1 MNGYSDILEK
11 HGVDAVLVTT
21 APNTFYIGGYE
32 STNCR
37 ILLTRDANYFFT
49 DMRYYEEATDLLDG
63 KFSVRLGG
71 VTDIA
76 GLTERLGIKT
86 LGVEYGVTYAEYLEF
101 CEVFRGVKLVATDG
115 VLSELR
121 AVKSERELEL
131 IKNAQKVTENAF
143 EEILHFVKKGVTET
157 ELAAR
162 LEYAILSSG
171 CELAFDSIVA
181 FGENGSKPHAH
192 RSSRPLCE
200 GEFVTMDFGAKYKGY
215 CSDMTRTVA
224 LGSVSGAK
232 LRAYDA
238 VLEANVTAEKAV
250 SAGKRC
256 CDIDAVARQSLAKHG
271 LDGYFTHSLG
281 HSLGVEIHEMPAFS
295 PKCEDVLV
303 PGNVVTVEPGVYIP
317 GQFGI
322 RIEDMVLVTD
332 KGVEVLTNAEK
343 KLITL

>member
-11 HGVDAVLVTT
+11 HCVDAALVTT
-21 APNTFYIGGYE
+21 APNTFYIGGYG

-37 ILLTRDANYFFT
+37 ILLTRGENYFFT
-49 DMRYYEEATDLLDG
+49 DMRYFEEATDVLKG
-63 KFSVRLGG
+63 NFSVRLGG
-71 VTDIA
+71 LNEI
-76 GLTERLGIKT
+76 GELTAKLGVKT
-86 LGVEYGVTYAEYLEF
+86 LGVEYGVTYAEYNEF
-101 CEVFRGVKLVATDG
+101 IQTFRDVKLVAIDNAF
-115 VLSELR
+115 VEMR
-121 AVKSERELEL
+121 AVKTERETAL
-131 IKNAQKVTENAF
+131 IRSAQEVTERAF
-143 EEILHFVKKGVTET
+143 DEILRFIRKGVTET

-162 LEYAILSSG
+162 LEYIILSSG

-192 RSSRPLCE
+192 RSTRALCE

-224 LGSVSGAK
+224 LGAVDDAK
-232 LRAYDA
+232 VRAYEA
-238 VLEANVTAEKAV
+238 VLNANLAAEKAV
-250 SAGKRC
+250 TAGKRC
-256 CDIDAVARQSLAKHG
+256 CDIDAVARKSLDKCG
-271 LDGYFTHSLG
+271 LAGYFTHSLG
-281 HSLGVEIHEMPAFS
+281 HSLGVDIHEMPALS
-295 PKCEDVLV
+295 PKCDDLLV

-332 KGVEVLTNAEK
+332 AGAEVLTNADK